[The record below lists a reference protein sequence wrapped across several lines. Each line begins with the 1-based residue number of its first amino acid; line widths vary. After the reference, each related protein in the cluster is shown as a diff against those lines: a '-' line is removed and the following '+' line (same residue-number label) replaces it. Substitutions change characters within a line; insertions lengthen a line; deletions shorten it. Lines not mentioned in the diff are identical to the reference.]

1 MLLNGT
7 LHRLR
12 DQTVNNTLFIEN
24 EDGNANLIAT
34 VCVYVLLFNNLNEM
48 LKDIRGKCIKLCTP
62 VFWHTEVAN
71 VCSRLICTKICNVSP
86 LLHRS
91 HHVKKNKRGWGLVEG
106 AWPIVA
112 RRIYHHLC

>member
-7 LHRLR
+7 LRRIR

-48 LKDIRGKCIKLCTP
+48 LKDIGENVLSCVRQFSYRSCKCLFKAHLHKNLQLFTIVTP
-62 VFWHTEVAN
+62 LS
-71 VCSRLICTKICNVSP
+71 SR
-86 LLHRS
+86 
-91 HHVKKNKRGWGLVEG
+91 
-106 AWPIVA
+106 
-112 RRIYHHLC
+112 

>member
-7 LHRLR
+7 LRRIR

-48 LKDIRGKCIKLCTP
+48 LKDIG
-62 VFWHTEVAN
+62 E
-71 VCSRLICTKICNVSP
+71 NVSSCVHQFSG
-86 LLHRS
+86 LQKLQMFVQGS
-91 HHVKKNKRGWGLVEG
+91 FAQKFATFHHCYTALITLKSKSGWGLVQG

-112 RRIYHHLC
+112 RCIYHHLC

>member
-7 LHRLR
+7 LRRLR

-48 LKDIRGKCIKLCTP
+48 LKDIGENVLSCVHQFSGLQKLQMFVQGSFAQKCAT
-62 VFWHTEVAN
+62 F
-71 VCSRLICTKICNVSP
+71 
-86 LLHRS
+86 
-91 HHVKKNKRGWGLVEG
+91 
-106 AWPIVA
+106 
-112 RRIYHHLC
+112 HLCYTALITLKKIKGGGA

>member
-7 LHRLR
+7 LRRIR

-48 LKDIRGKCIKLCTP
+48 LKDIGENVLSCVHQFSGIQKLQ
-62 VFWHTEVAN
+62 FFYAA
-71 VCSRLICTKICNVSP
+71 
-86 LLHRS
+86 LHFYKVVWAWR
-91 HHVKKNKRGWGLVEG
+91 EG
-106 AWPIVA
+106 APTFTIINKIVA
-112 RRIYHHLC
+112 EIAARS